1 MIEKPPIP
9 TTFGQGEGVL
19 SPTTADAVA
28 GMFAQLA
35 AIRRQQRRV
44 NEFPMGGEQRTI
56 EDVVRELLNPMMR
69 EWLDEKATPIVE
81 RAVQTE
87 LARAFGEA
95 EKT

>member
-1 MIEKPPIP
+1 
-9 TTFGQGEGVL
+9 
-19 SPTTADAVA
+19 
-28 GMFAQLA
+28 
-35 AIRRQQRRV
+35 
-44 NEFPMGGEQRTI
+44 MGGEQRTI